1 MEFKRHSFVKNIF
14 LAILSALLLALTLPY
29 PGWTIFVWVALVPL
43 LLALR
48 RAVSVSSA
56 FVTIMVFGV
65 IYWTAVVAPLFQ
77 LNTTWW
83 TGDISASYGPALVS
97 LLVFLVALYSAAFL
111 LPVAYI
117 ERKYRTL
124 RMRDVFIVALAWVAF
139 EYIRSEYALLGY
151 SWGVLGYTLVDV
163 AYLRESARIVGVHGL
178 SFFVIAVNMLLAL
191 TCERVSRKYTFLEL
205 KKVIREF
212 IFSPKEKYWTA
223 SLVFIFLAAIGCGV
237 LRDIVASPPLHTP
250 LRVAL
255 IIAESDDDSVGEGL
269 YRSYRGKIIATLS
282 TYPETDILLLPEN
295 VFPFFEIDEEK
306 RSLAEKQPVP
316 LPTREVLYQDLLSL
330 SRTYGTTTF
339 AIGSHSVSGGK
350 KYNTL
355 VFYKQGEIIG
365 TLHKQRLV
373 PFFEYAPLGLPI
385 PLFES
390 FSKGGP
396 EEQITLQG
404 STISTLICSEVS
416 DGSLLPGQVH
426 VVLSPSNDDVLTSA
440 AVGRVQ
446 DVFARMRAI
455 ESGAYVI
462 RASRGSV
469 SSIIDPSGRIL
480 KTSRGDTI
488 LLETLY

>member
-1 MEFKRHSFVKNIF
+1 MGSKRHSFWGNIL
-14 LAILSALLLALTLPY
+14 LAISSALLLALTLPY
-29 PGWTIFVWVALVPL
+29 PGWTILVWVALVPL
-43 LLALR
+43 FCVLR
-48 RAVSVSSA
+48 RSTSVSSS
-56 FVTIMVFGV
+56 FFTMMVFGV

-83 TGDISASYGPALVS
+83 TGDMSASYGPALVS
-97 LLVFLVALYSAAFL
+97 LLVFVIALYSAAFL
-111 LPVAYI
+111 LPIAYI
-117 ERKYRTL
+117 ERKYRTHD
-124 RMRDVFIVALAWVAF
+124 MRDVIIVALAWVAF
-139 EYIRSEYALLGY
+139 EYVRSEYALLGY
-151 SWGVLGYTLVDV
+151 SWGVLGYALVDV
-163 AYLRESARIVGVHGL
+163 AYLRETARILGVHGL

-191 TCERVSRKYTFLEL
+191 TYERLSPTYTFLTL

-212 IFSPKEKYWTA
+212 LFSSKEKYWTA
-223 SLVFIFLAAIGCGV
+223 FLIFIFLIAFGCGAS
-237 LRDIVASPPLHTP
+237 RNVAVSPPLSTP
-250 LRVAL
+250 LHVAL
-255 IIAESDDDSVGEGL
+255 IIAGSDDDSVGEGL
-269 YRSYRGKIIATLS
+269 YRSYRAKIVATLS
-282 TYPETDILLLPEN
+282 EYPETDILLLPEN

-306 RSLAEKQPVP
+306 GSLAEKQPIP
-316 LPTREVLYQDLLSL
+316 LPTRDVLYQDLLSL
-330 SRTYGTTTF
+330 SRTYGTTTL
-339 AIGSHSVSGGK
+339 AIGSHSVKDGK

-365 TLHKQRLV
+365 SLHKQRLV

-390 FSKGGP
+390 FSKGAPG
-396 EEQITLQG
+396 EQITLKG

-426 VVLSPSNDDVLTSA
+426 IVLSPSNDDVLTSA

-469 SSIIDPSGRIL
+469 SSIIDPRGQVRE
-480 KTSRGDTI
+480 TRRGDTV
-488 LLETLY
+488 LLGTLY